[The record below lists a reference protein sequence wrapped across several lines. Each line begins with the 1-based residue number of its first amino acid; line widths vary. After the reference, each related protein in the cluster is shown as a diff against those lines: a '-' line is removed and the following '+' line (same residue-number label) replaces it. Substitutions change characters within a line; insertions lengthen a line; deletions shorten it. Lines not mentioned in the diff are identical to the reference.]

1 MKKHLLSLIA
11 VAFLAIGITAC
22 SNAKS
27 SDDSKG
33 EKTENKDDL
42 KDPDSVG
49 TTFVDLLNDCIA
61 KINASQNEED
71 LAEARNQFEQVCAE
85 FQNDEAELS
94 DAERSEI
101 INAMAELS
109 IAVAVKS
116 AEFQGQS
123 LPADQID
130 MVKNTVRNRVESAC
144 GNSRNIKELLSS
156 F

>member
-1 MKKHLLSLIA
+1 M
-11 VAFLAIGITAC
+11 
-22 SNAKS
+22 
-27 SDDSKG
+27 
-33 EKTENKDDL
+33 
-42 KDPDSVG
+42 G

-130 MVKNTVRNRVESAC
+130 MVKNTVMNQFESAC